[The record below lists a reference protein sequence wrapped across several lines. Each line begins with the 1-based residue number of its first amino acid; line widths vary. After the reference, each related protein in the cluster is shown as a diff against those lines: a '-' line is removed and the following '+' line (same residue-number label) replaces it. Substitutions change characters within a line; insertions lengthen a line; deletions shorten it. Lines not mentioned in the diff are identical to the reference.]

1 MTEQS
6 KPFAINIGDL
16 KTRPKD
22 SSPQAVERSDRAG
35 AQHGFVSRPAG
46 NAKRGGRAPT
56 GRTKQLHLWVEP
68 PIAEEIAEAA
78 GRTGKTQGELVSEA
92 WAAFRRR

>member
-1 MTEQS
+1 MTES
-6 KPFAINIGDL
+6 KPFAIQLGAL

-22 SSPQAVERSDRAG
+22 SSPKAIERSDRAG
-35 AQHGFVSRPAG
+35 EEHGFVSRPTPG
-46 NAKRGGRAPT
+46 AKRGGRAAT

-68 PIAEEIAEAA
+68 PIAEEIAQEA
-78 GRTGKTQGELVSEA
+78 GRTGKTQGELVAEA

>member
-1 MTEQS
+1 MTEP
-6 KPFAINIGDL
+6 KPFAINLGDL

-22 SSPQAVERSDRAG
+22 SSPQAVDRSDRAG
-35 AQHGFVSRPAG
+35 AQHGFVSRPTAG
-46 NAKRGGRAPT
+46 AKRGGRAAT

-68 PIAEEIAEAA
+68 PIAEEIAEEA
-78 GRTGKTQGELVSEA
+78 GRTGKTQGQLVSEA